1 MKEIKNWTKWIYWFT
16 FAVAVIFVYKTLDNF
31 NDISMWIK
39 NLISILMPFFMGI
52 LLAYLL
58 YIPCRTI
65 EKLYTKTKFKFINKR
80 SRGLSVITVFILLI
94 LVVAMAINLVIPALS
109 RSIMD
114 LASDLPGYYQNA
126 INFVNNLPEDSIIN
140 KINIQEIISKL
151 QEIDITEI
159 LSLEKI
165 STYIKG
171 VMGVASTIFSIFVS
185 LIMSVYILLERKD
198 ILKFFNRLI
207 KALFKKDTCRSISN
221 YFSKANDIF
230 FKFISSQ
237 VIDAIIVGILVS
249 IAMRILGVKYWILLG
264 FMIGLFN
271 IIPYFGAIVGVA
283 IATIITIFTGG
294 INQGLWMLAIVVI
307 LQQIDANIINP
318 RIIGNALKISPI
330 LVIFSVTLFGAY
342 FGVLGMFL
350 AVPII
355 AVIKILVNDFIE
367 FRIDKKKNEKINN

>member
-1 MKEIKNWTKWIYWFT
+1 MKEKINLKWLYWFT
-16 FAVAVIFVYKTLDNF
+16 FAVTVIFVYKTLDNF
-31 NDISMWIK
+31 NAISMWIK

-58 YIPCRTI
+58 YIPCRAI
-65 EKLYTKTKFKFINKR
+65 EKLYSKIKLKFINKR
-80 SRGLSVITVFILLI
+80 ARGLSVITVYILTILI
-94 LVVAMAINLVIPALS
+94 IAMVINLVIPALS
-109 RSIMD
+109 RSVID
-114 LASDLPGYYQNA
+114 LASNLPTYYQSA

-140 KINIQEIISKL
+140 KIDVQEIISKL
-151 QEIDITEI
+151 QQIDITEI
-159 LSLEKI
+159 LNLEKI

-171 VMGVASTIFSIFVS
+171 VMGVASSIFSIFVS
-185 LIMSVYILLERKD
+185 LIISVYLLLERREV
-198 ILKFFNRLI
+198 LRFFNRLT
-207 KALFKKDTCRSISN
+207 KALFKKETCKAIGN
-221 YFSKANDIF
+221 YFGKANDIF

-237 VIDAIIVGILVS
+237 VIDAIIVGVLVS
-249 IAMRILGVKYWILLG
+249 IAMWLLGVKYWVLLG

-271 IIPYFGAIVGVA
+271 IIPYFGAIVGVT

-294 INQGLWMLAIVVI
+294 INQALWMLLIVII

-318 RIIGNALKISPI
+318 RIVGNALKISPI

-367 FRIDKKKNEKINN
+367 LRIERKKTEKIEN